1 MLPLRQPGTRSRWTA
16 SRCGWTWMYRKP
28 AGSRTAGAACPPGPG
43 LNWSFPCGPGVSAPW
58 KPSKEH
64 RLKWWLAVPSG
75 PCSRRRRPGFGVR
88 MTAVCGW
95 ACVVACGRC
104 GLTMFRTWMTAS
116 TRSPAMEPANWN
128 SGSSAPMNWASSWT
142 PSPCPCPGIWR
153 GNSSSLWTEAGD
165 SVAGRSPAGGGQ
177 ASMWASQCSTGPPPK
192 WKGCPSTAALSRLPW
207 WERPDWTGSTP

>member
-1 MLPLRQPGTRSRWTA
+1 MLPWRRPGTRSRWTA
-16 SRCGWTWMYRKP
+16 SRCGWTWMCRKL
-28 AGSRTAGAACPPGPG
+28 AGPRTPGAACPPGPG
-43 LNWSFPCGPGVSAPW
+43 LNWSFPCGPGATAPRSL
-58 KPSKEH
+58 SKEH

-75 PCSRRRRPGFGVR
+75 PRWRSRRHGSGVR
-88 MTAVCGW
+88 MTEASGW
-95 ACVVACGRC
+95 AYVAACGRC
-104 GLTMFRTWMTAS
+104 GLTMFRTSTTAS
-116 TRSPAMEPANWN
+116 TRSPEMERANWN
-128 SGSSAPMNWASSWT
+128 SGSSAPMNWALSWT

-177 ASMWASQCSTGPPPK
+177 APMWASQCSTGPPPK